1 MNAMQ
6 EKLFLELRQT
16 KEEIEDS
23 LKKKSKQ
30 SWLTGIL
37 KAELADI
44 NTAIQK
50 FENGNFGQC
59 EISGELIPE
68 DLLNMLPTMRSIKDH
83 DELEYYYKKP
93 LSTAFL

>member
-16 KEEIEDS
+16 KEEIEIS
-23 LKKKSKQ
+23 LKKKQKQ
-30 SWLTGIL
+30 AWLTSIL
-37 KAELADI
+37 KEELADI

-50 FENGNFGQC
+50 FEEGKFGQC
-59 EISGELIPE
+59 ELSGEFIPE
-68 DLLNMLPTMRSIKDH
+68 DLLKMFPTIKSIKDTE
-83 DELEYYYKKP
+83 DLEYFYKKP

>member
-16 KEEIEDS
+16 KEEIENS
-23 LKKKSKQ
+23 LQKKQRQ
-30 SWLTGIL
+30 SWLTSIL

-44 NTAIQK
+44 NSAIQK
-50 FENGNFGQC
+50 FEEGKFGQC
-59 EISGELIPE
+59 EISGEFIPD
-68 DLLNMLPTMRSIKDH
+68 DLLKMIPTIRSIKDTE
-83 DELEYYYKKP
+83 DLELFYKKP

>member
-16 KEEIEDS
+16 KEEIENS
-23 LKKKSKQ
+23 LKKQKQ
-30 SWLTGIL
+30 QWLTSIL
-37 KAELADI
+37 KAELKDI

-50 FENGNFGQC
+50 VEDGKYGQC
-59 EISGELIPE
+59 EISGEFIPE
-68 DLLNMLPTMRSIKDH
+68 DLLKMIPTIRSVKDTE
-83 DELEYYYKKP
+83 DLEHFYKKP

>member
-1 MNAMQ
+1 MNALQ

-16 KEEIEDS
+16 KEEIENS
-23 LKKKSKQ
+23 LKSKQ
-30 SWLTGIL
+30 RQNWLTIIL
-37 KAELADI
+37 EDELKDL

-68 DLLNMLPTMRSIKDH
+68 DLLKMIPTLRSIKDSE
-83 DELEYYYKKP
+83 DLDSYCKK
-93 LSTAFL
+93 SVSVSFL